1 MIYQV
6 NLGLQSI
13 QAMMLIN
20 VLGYTPLKR
29 KRVKGKYNLFN
40 SNISKAIKQRNHFHK
55 HTARIPLL
63 INTIVK
69 Q

>member
-6 NLGLQSI
+6 NLGLQST

-29 KRVKGKYNLFN
+29 KRVKGKYNLFGLILIYPRLL
-40 SNISKAIKQRNHFHK
+40 SKEIISTKTQ
-55 HTARIPLL
+55 PESLCL
-63 INTIVK
+63 
-69 Q
+69 